1 MKLLNDHTVIELSK
15 KIYSTN
21 IMLSGTSKSFVKL
34 SKGLIIRLQEGYSQ
48 EKLNRFLSTELIVTY
63 GLTIDEATLNN
74 LGRLIYEWYKA

>member
-1 MKLLNDHTVIELSK
+1 
-15 KIYSTN
+15 
-21 IMLSGTSKSFVKL
+21 MLSGTSKSFVKL